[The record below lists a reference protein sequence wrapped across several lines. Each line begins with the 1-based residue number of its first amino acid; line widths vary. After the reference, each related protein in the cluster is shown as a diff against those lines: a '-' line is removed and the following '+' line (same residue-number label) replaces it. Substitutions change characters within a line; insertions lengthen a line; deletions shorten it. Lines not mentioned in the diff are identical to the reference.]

1 MEHRETIL
9 PRRTVLLGAAG
20 ALGSAGLAS
29 LTGLGKAL
37 GECVNT
43 VNQTEGPFWVDE
55 RLNRRDIR
63 SDPATSEVKP
73 GLPLRLS
80 INVSEI
86 TGGSCAPLAGAHV
99 DIWHCDAAG
108 GYSDVSGAGNPNT
121 VGQRWLR
128 GYQVTDAHGNVRF
141 LTIYPGW
148 YMGRTVHIHFRIRR
162 FSGEAVTF
170 NLTSQLYFD
179 DSMSNEIYAST
190 PPYSSRL
197 NRSPSSNVQDN
208 IFNPTLLTRMAWN
221 GDHVLAAYDAVV
233 DSEVASA
240 DPRVTPTDED
250 SLEHRLDFGGG
261 SPRIASL
268 PAPPRAPAPSPDRL
282 RFQNQKEALG

>member
-1 MEHRETIL
+1 MDHRESIF
-9 PRRTVLLGAAG
+9 PRRALLLGAAG
-20 ALGSAGLAS
+20 ALGSAGLTR

-43 VNQTEGPFWVDE
+43 PSQTEGPFWVDE
-55 RLNRRDIR
+55 KLNRRDIR
-63 SDPATSEVKP
+63 SDPATLELRP

-86 TGGSCAPLAGAHV
+86 TGGSCAPLPGAYV
-99 DIWHCDAAG
+99 DIWHCDSDGA
-108 GYSDVSGAGNPNT
+108 YSDVSGGGNPNT

-128 GYQVTDAHGNVRF
+128 GYQVTDAHGNARF

-148 YMGRTVHIHFRIRR
+148 YMGRTVHIHFRVRK

-179 DSMSNEIYAST
+179 DSISNEIYSSVA
-190 PPYSSRL
+190 PYSSRP
-197 NRSPSSNVQDN
+197 NRSPASNSQDG
-208 IFNPTLLTRMAWN
+208 IDNPSLLTRMAWN

-233 DSEVASA
+233 DSELARA

-250 SLEHRLDFGGG
+250 SMEHRLDFGGG
-261 SPRIASL
+261 SPRIA
-268 PAPPRAPAPSPDRL
+268 
-282 RFQNQKEALG
+282 